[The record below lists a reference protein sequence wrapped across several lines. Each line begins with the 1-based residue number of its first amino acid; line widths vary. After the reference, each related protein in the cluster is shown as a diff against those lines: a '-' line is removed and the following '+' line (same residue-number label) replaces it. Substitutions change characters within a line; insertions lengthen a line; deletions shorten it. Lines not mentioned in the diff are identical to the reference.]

1 MHFQLRNVLAL
12 TDRNNIFFSNGDQ
25 VTSFHPVTNTIRQPF
40 LDLSDEAHGDYYP
53 IRIST
58 LGACGGPDA
67 VLMAGGFNGTFAI
80 KPLNANISDPP
91 ITGAITGH
99 ENGITNHIQ
108 IIRSRRTST
117 PQAVICSNDNHIRI
131 LDIVDPRR
139 RFISHHSFAWAV
151 NCSATSPDSRLRAV
165 VGDSKDVLI
174 VDAERGRTEFTL
186 PGHQDF
192 GFAAAWSDDGYTI
205 ATGNQDQTVRIFDAR
220 NLSSTLKT
228 FSMTMAGCRT
238 LKFSPMGN
246 GNRQV
251 LAMAEPAD
259 LLHFVD
265 TKTWEHAQTVSF
277 WGEVGGL
284 DFTPDGEQVVVA
296 NCDRY
301 VGGVM
306 TLQRKKG
313 TDWYPDWTPD
323 WEEKKTAEEEKFIEV
338 DGGTRLGRRE
348 RTGKG
353 GRWKRLGSG
362 GLAVMV

>member
-12 TDRNNIFFSNGDQ
+12 TDRNNIFFSTGDQ
-25 VTSFHPVTNTIRQPF
+25 VTSFHPVTNTVRQPF

-58 LGACGGPDA
+58 LGACGGADA
-67 VLMAGGFNGTFAI
+67 VLIAGGFNGTFGI
-80 KPLNANISDPP
+80 KQLNANTSDPP
-91 ITGAITGH
+91 ITGTITDN
-99 ENGITNHIQ
+99 ESGITNHIQ
-108 IIRSRRTST
+108 LIRSRHTST
-117 PQAVICSNDNHIRI
+117 PQAIICSNDNHIRS
-131 LDIVDPRR
+131 LDIADPRR
-139 RFISHHSFAWAV
+139 RFISHHRFSWPV
-151 NCSATSPDSRLRAV
+151 NCSATSPDSRLRVV

-186 PGHQDF
+186 TGHQDF

-220 NLSSTLKT
+220 NLSTTLKT
-228 FSMTMAGCRT
+228 FPMKMAGCRT
-238 LKFSPMGN
+238 LKFSPIGN

-265 TKTWEHAQTVSF
+265 TKSWEHAQTVSF

-313 TDWYPDWTPD
+313 VGWYSDG
-323 WEEKKTAEEEKFIEV
+323 EGMSREEEQFVE
-338 DGGTRLGRRE
+338 TRLGRRE
-348 RTGKG
+348 RRGKG
-353 GRWKRLGSG
+353 GRWKRLGAG
-362 GLAVMV
+362 EGAVMV

>member
-12 TDRNNIFFSNGDQ
+12 TDRNNIFFSTGDQ
-25 VTSFHPVTNTIRQPF
+25 VTSFHPVTNTVRQPF
-40 LDLSDEAHGDYYP
+40 LDLSDEAQGDYYP

-58 LGACGGPDA
+58 LGACGGADA
-67 VLMAGGFNGTFAI
+67 VLMAGGFNGTYGL
-80 KPLNANISDPP
+80 KPLNANTSEPP
-91 ITGAITGH
+91 ITGTITDN

-108 IIRSRRTST
+108 IIRSRHTST

-131 LDIVDPRR
+131 LDVANPRR
-139 RFISHHSFAWAV
+139 RFTSHHRFPWAV
-151 NCSATSPDSRLRAV
+151 NCSATSPDSRLRVV

-174 VDAERGRTEFTL
+174 VDAERGRTELTL
-186 PGHQDF
+186 TGHQDY
-192 GFAAAWSDDGYTI
+192 GFAAAWSDDGHTI

-220 NLSSTLKT
+220 NLSTTLKT
-228 FSMTMAGCRT
+228 FPMKMAGCRT

-265 TKTWEHAQTVSF
+265 IETGHAQTVSF

-301 VGGVM
+301 VGGMM
-306 TLQRKKG
+306 TLQRKRG
-313 TDWYPDWTPD
+313 VGWYADGD
-323 WEEKKTAEEEKFIEV
+323 REGGSGEQFVEV
-338 DGGTRLGRRE
+338 DGGTRLGRKE
-348 RTGKG
+348 RKVKG
-353 GRWKRLGSG
+353 GRWKRLG
-362 GLAVMV
+362 AAERAIMV